1 MKKPISVH
9 VDPRDYEE
17 LKEMA
22 GRRGRPV
29 AELVREAM
37 AEYVVRE
44 RSSGTRWSDIPPR
57 GLGRPLRPWTRDDL
71 YDEMYGERARRKEA
85 PGSPKPAG

>member
-9 VDPRDYEE
+9 VDEADYEE
-17 LKEMA
+17 LKGMA
-22 GRRGRPV
+22 GRQGRPV

-44 RSSGTRWSDIPPR
+44 RRTGTRFTDIPPKS
-57 GLGRPLRPWTRDDL
+57 LGRSLRPWTREEL
-71 YDEMYGERARRKEA
+71 YDEMYGERSGRRSEPGDA
-85 PGSPKPAG
+85 PE

>member
-9 VDPRDYEE
+9 VDEKDYEE
-17 LKEMA
+17 LKVMA

-37 AEYVVRE
+37 AAYVVRE
-44 RSSGTRWSDIPPR
+44 RRTGTRFPDIPAR
-57 GLGRPLRPWTRDDL
+57 SLGRQLRPWTRDEL
-71 YDEMYGERARRKEA
+71 YDEMYGERARRSQA
-85 PGSPKPAG
+85 ARSAG

>member
-9 VDPRDYEE
+9 VEGKDYDE
-17 LKEMA
+17 LKGLAE
-22 GRRGRPV
+22 RRGRPV

-44 RSSGTRWSDIPPR
+44 RRSGRRFQDVPPR
-57 GLGRPLRPWTRDDL
+57 SLGRPLRPWTREEL
-71 YDEMYGERARRKEA
+71 YDEMYGERADRRSDAREA
-85 PGSPKPAG
+85 PE

>member
-9 VDPRDYEE
+9 VDDKDYEE
-17 LKEMA
+17 LKALA

-44 RSSGTRWSDIPPR
+44 RRTGTPLRDIPPR
-57 GLGRPLRPWTRDDL
+57 SLGRQLRPWTRDDL
-71 YDEMYGERARRKEA
+71 YDEMYAERSRRSGAAR
-85 PGSPKPAG
+85 PAG

>member
-9 VDPRDYEE
+9 VDEQDYEE

-44 RSSGTRWSDIPPR
+44 RSAGTRFSDIPPR
-57 GLGRPLRPWTRDDL
+57 SLGRPLRPWTRNEL
-71 YDEMYGERARRKEA
+71 YEEMYGQRSEAARRS
-85 PGSPKPAG
+85 G

>member
-9 VDPRDYEE
+9 VDEENYEE
-17 LKEMA
+17 LKSMA
-22 GRRGRPV
+22 GRQGRPV

-44 RSSGTRWSDIPPR
+44 RMGGVRFTDIPPR
-57 GLGRPLRPWTRDDL
+57 SLGRPLRPWTREEI
-71 YDEMYGERARRKEA
+71 YDEMYADREQRDRAASSTE
-85 PGSPKPAG
+85 

>member
-9 VDPRDYEE
+9 VDDRDYEE
-17 LKEMA
+17 IKALA

-44 RSSGTRWSDIPPR
+44 RRTGTRFADIPPR
-57 GLGRPLRPWTRDDL
+57 SLGRPLRPWTRDEL
-71 YDEMYGERARRKEA
+71 YDEMYARSGAATSAR
-85 PGSPKPAG
+85 

>member
-9 VDPRDYEE
+9 VDERDYEE
-17 LKEMA
+17 LKALA

-44 RSSGTRWSDIPPR
+44 RGSGSRIPDIPPR
-57 GLGRPLRPWTRDDL
+57 SLGRQLRSWTRDDL
-71 YDEMYGERARRKEA
+71 YDAMYGERARRSGA
-85 PGSPKPAG
+85 ARPSG

>member
-9 VDPRDYEE
+9 VDERAYEE
-17 LKEMA
+17 LKGMA
-22 GRRGRPV
+22 ERRGRPV

-44 RSSGTRWSDIPPR
+44 RRTGSRFPDIPPR
-57 GLGRPLRPWTRDDL
+57 TLGRPLRPWTREEI
-71 YDEMYGERARRKEA
+71 YDEMYGERAGRRSGARDTPE
-85 PGSPKPAG
+85 